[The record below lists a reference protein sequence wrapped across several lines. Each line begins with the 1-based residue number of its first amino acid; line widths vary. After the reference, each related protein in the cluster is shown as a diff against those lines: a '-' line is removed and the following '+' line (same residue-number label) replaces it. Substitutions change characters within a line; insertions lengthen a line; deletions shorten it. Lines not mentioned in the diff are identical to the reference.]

1 METRLPPDFSAF
13 LRSLSESRAEYLLI
27 GGYAV
32 AYHGYPRPTG
42 DMDVWVRPT
51 ETNAARV
58 VEALRAFGFG
68 VPSLEPGL
76 FTRPEVVTRMGV
88 PPNQIELFS
97 TVPGVSFEDCWPA
110 RVEDEWDGVPVSVI
124 GLECLKK
131 NKRASGRLKD
141 LADLEEL
148 P

>member
-1 METRLPPDFSAF
+1 LK
-13 LRSLSESRAEYLLI
+13 SLFESRAEYLVI

-51 ETNAARV
+51 EANAERV
-58 VEALRAFGFG
+58 VEALRAFGFD
-68 VPSLEPGL
+68 VPTLESSL
-76 FTRPEVVTRMGV
+76 FTRPEVVTRLGI

-97 TVPGVSFEDCWPA
+97 EIPGVTFDECWPE
-110 RVEDEWDGVPVSVI
+110 RVEEEWDGVPATII
-124 GLECLKK
+124 GLECLRK

-141 LADLEEL
+141 LADLEQL
-148 P
+148 PEG